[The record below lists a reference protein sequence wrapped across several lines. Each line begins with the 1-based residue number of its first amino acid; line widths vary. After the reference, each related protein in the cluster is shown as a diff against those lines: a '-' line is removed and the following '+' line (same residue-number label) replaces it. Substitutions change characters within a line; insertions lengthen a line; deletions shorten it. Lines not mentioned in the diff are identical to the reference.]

1 MFTTILK
8 NPILENDIDQLITS
22 MKLRIEV
29 GQDTGKR
36 GPE

>member
-8 NPILENDIDQLITS
+8 NPILENEIELITS